1 MRALLSQRLTLR
13 FAVLALLAAVALA
26 ATATVAFARYAT
38 TEALPTDS
46 TVAVEDLYVRVY
58 GEGPYDDNDGWG
70 PYYLRYVGNEEVVD
84 VAEDL
89 DAQGCIL
96 GTKVTSTYKLFEA
109 PHADVRQ
116 VLLPDVALL
125 ASDVDGQVLAAN
137 LFGNGVGDRAIDVMY
152 RDGVKTE
159 AEGEGPHAAADL
171 TATAFD
177 GCTNATTY
185 LYVTEAHLE
194 GEPGHRIFKQEV
206 PHAYVSNEVQGIRCL
221 FKMNADLT
229 AVLFD
234 PHPNPAWTTM
244 SDGGMVGTFY
254 CCTGLVELPG
264 NFAIPSTVTVMDNA
278 FCGCTNLASLPDA
291 LALPDGVVSL
301 SRAFQY
307 CRSLASLPDSLVLR
321 SGIVG
326 DGLYA
331 TFNGCESLT
340 SLPKGVRIP
349 LGASNIGALFQ
360 NCKSLVLPNDFTLAP
375 SVTSAN
381 RAFASCSSLTSLP
394 SGFRLPSDLTSIQ
407 GMFAG
412 CTALETLPSGFK
424 LPANVVD
431 ATLLFSECR
440 SLRSLPE
447 GFTLAPAKYIDQAF
461 WFCTSLEGLPTGFAF
476 PENLKVAESVF
487 HGCSSLASLPDGFT
501 LPVGMTDAAK
511 LFYGC
516 SSLAA
521 LPDGFAIPETMKVLK
536 GAFNGCSSM
545 EADIMLPDGLKNLD
559 ACFDGAG
566 AASGRYD
573 DAGKDVGAGA
583 GRYAMAV
590 RYNPTANDYVK
601 DVAAA
606 NANDRIVFVAVVRNW
621 EKVYEAGAPY
631 QDARGTFYLH
641 YVGEGDGFG
650 LVDVQEEMDADGGTA
665 YGQGTTLLG
674 VSVTSTYKMFDGL
687 PAGVEYVVLPDMSL
701 LTHATFGGISPRLFG
716 DGLGDGRHVD
726 VAYRDGRGQ
735 QAVYLP
741 ADLTATAFDGTA
753 GATVY
758 LYLESAH
765 LTAHSYDWGA
775 IHGTYDGTVPRVF
788 VSRDINDVN
797 AIATRNA
804 FLRGVL
810 FDPRG
815 NERWTKLGSRT
826 EEGGAGA
833 FEGCVNLTLPDNF
846 ALPRTAT
853 GMIQTFAGCTSLTTL
868 PDGFALPDG
877 VTWMYRAFMDCSNL
891 ASLPEG
897 FEIPSKVTD
906 LREVFSNCSSL
917 TRLPDAFRLPE
928 GATDLSY
935 LFGSCAKLEAVPD
948 TFSFPEK
955 VTSVEGL
962 FYGCSSLAT
971 VPNDLAL
978 PANDGLNAA
987 HLFFKCALAELPA
1000 HLIPDGAKIELRYAF
1015 ASMPELTSLPPA
1027 FLGSGVASV
1036 GNAFA
1041 NCKKL
1046 ASVPADLFSK
1056 AKGITSIDS
1065 MFYNCSGLTTIPEG
1079 LFSGLDR
1086 LASAKA
1092 TFKNCTS
1099 LTALPANLF
1108 SGAGQLE
1115 TLAETF
1121 YGCNNLV
1128 SVAEDLFA
1136 GMPNLKVLDSVFE
1149 ACSAL
1154 PSVPEGLVPCTVTD
1168 LKYTFFRCAMLE
1180 NAPLRLENVRYMGGT
1195 FSDSGLVE
1203 PPTLP
1208 AALEDASYAF
1218 ANTPLKVP
1226 PTFPQSV
1233 KTLSGALQGC
1243 EKLTE
1248 ASNIPDNAE
1257 KIDSLYYGC
1266 SSLTTFPADWR
1277 VPDSVRS
1284 MEQLFLACTSLTAVP
1299 ATFRMPEGVT
1309 SVANV
1314 FYNCPNL
1321 ESLPEGLTIPSTA
1334 TSMERMF
1341 YKCGSLKKLPD
1352 TLLLPEGMQNM
1363 SYAFYYAG
1371 LTTLPAGFTIPSTV
1385 TNLQDTFAGSKMV
1398 SFPEG
1403 FRLPEGITSLSETF
1417 NYMDKL
1423 ESLPEGFT
1431 LPESV
1436 TSLGYT
1442 FCYCRKLSG
1451 EIAVPAGVTYLRDA
1465 FKDVGSQAPL
1475 NYDDAGNR
1483 VADGTGTYAFVL
1495 RYDPACTAAANYA
1508 PTGKVLK
1515 LPIGDPVAVS
1525 LDAGD
1530 LAEGE
1535 GPTAEPL
1542 AEEAPAADGVLD
1554 GQPGDADGEADA
1566 DGAAGA
1572 PAAPTDQAGEG
1583 AADDSPDG
1591 AAAEGST
1598 GAGGPAGASPDET
1611 GGAFASDA
1619 GSTSNAGSS
1628 SDASTAG
1635 AEDAST
1641 PLPLT
1646 DAGLTAAFT
1655 SLTTGLPVYLVWSRR
1670 SGRIDAAKP
1679 VRRRPTKRRVPRERS
1694 GR

>member
-1 MRALLSQRLTLR
+1 MKALLSQRLTLR

-177 GCTNATTY
+177 GCTNAVTY

-291 LALPDGVVSL
+291 FALPDGVVSL

-424 LPANVVD
+424 LPANAVD

-606 NANDRIVFVAVVRNW
+606 NTNDRVLFKMLVRNW

-631 QDARGTFYLH
+631 QDEQGTFYLH

-650 LVDVQEEMDADGGTA
+650 LVDVQEEMDADGGAA

-674 VSVTSTYKMFDGL
+674 VPVTSTYKMFDRLSANVG
-687 PAGVEYVVLPDMSL
+687 YVVLPDVSL
-701 LTHATFGGISPRLFG
+701 LTHATLGGVSSRLFG
-716 DGLGDGRHVD
+716 DGLDAGHHVD

-741 ADLTATAFDGTA
+741 ADLTATTFEEAVDV
-753 GATVY
+753 TVY

-765 LTAHSYDWGA
+765 LTGHQYAG
-775 IHGTYDGTVPRVF
+775 IVFGTYDGIVPRVF
-788 VSRDINDVN
+788 VSHGIENVMSV
-797 AIATRNA
+797 ATGNT
-804 FLRGVL
+804 FLRGAL

-815 NERWTKLGSRT
+815 NAKWTKLYGSWSQSDVK
-826 EEGGAGA
+826 GA
-833 FEGCVNLTLPDNF
+833 FEGCTNLVLPDNF
-846 ALPRTAT
+846 KIPDTVT
-853 GMIQTFAGCTSLTTL
+853 NMSQTFKGCTSLSALPEGFVVPAGVEYMGKTFENCTSLASLPDGFVIPERVGEMSRMFKNCTSLASL
-868 PDGFALPDG
+868 PDGFALPSKALRLYLAE
-877 VTWMYRAFMDCSNL
+877 TFM
-891 ASLPEG
+891 
-897 FEIPSKVTD
+897 
-906 LREVFSNCSSL
+906 NCSSL
-917 TRLPDAFRLPE
+917 TRLPDNFCLPGCVASLE
-928 GATDLSY
+928 GTFD
-935 LFGSCAKLEAVPD
+935 SCSKLEALPD
-948 TFSFPEK
+948 TFSIPDNVYTAERMFK
-955 VTSVEGL
+955 GCTSLAYVPGDLKLPAYDGL
-962 FYGCSSLAT
+962 KAERAFYGC
-971 VPNDLAL
+971 
-978 PANDGLNAA
+978 G
-987 HLFFKCALAELPA
+987 LAELPA
-1000 HLIPDGAKIELRYAF
+1000 NLIPDDVDIDLASAF

-1027 FLGSGVASV
+1027 FLGSGVVSV

-1065 MFYNCSGLTTIPEG
+1065 MFSGCTSLTTIPEG

-1086 LASAKA
+1086 LTSAKA

-1154 PSVPEGLVPCTVTD
+1154 PSVPEGLVPSTVTD
-1168 LKYTFFRCAMLE
+1168 LKYTFFRCTMLE

-1208 AALEDASYAF
+1208 EGLEDASYAF
-1218 ANTPLKVP
+1218 ANTPLKVS

-1243 EKLTE
+1243 KKLTE
-1248 ASNIPDNAE
+1248 ASNIPENAE

-1334 TSMERMF
+1334 TSMERLF
-1341 YKCGSLKKLPD
+1341 YKCSSLKKLPD

-1583 AADDSPDG
+1583 AADDSPD
-1591 AAAEGST
+1591 AAAS
-1598 GAGGPAGASPDET
+1598 GG
-1611 GGAFASDA
+1611 
-1619 GSTSNAGSS
+1619 
-1628 SDASTAG
+1628 
-1635 AEDAST
+1635 AST

-1670 SGRIDAAKP
+1670 NGRIDAARP
-1679 VRRRPTKRRVPRERS
+1679 VRCRPTKRRVPRGRS